1 MDTTFLDWATAYA
14 KSLNWFVF
22 PLAPRGKTPITPNGF
37 KDASNDPERIRAW
50 WTQTPQANIGV
61 DCGRSNLAVI
71 DLDGAHALDRWNV
84 IVDSMGLPFARCA
97 VAQTGGGGNHIVY
110 AQPSPRIRNTS
121 GKLGKGIDTRGDGG
135 YIVLA
140 PSIHPSGNRY
150 EWLNEQEPEYGLDPM
165 PDQLADLILN
175 TPLPP
180 AAEAKPVIVNPK
192 GALKAAI
199 SKVAQAPKG
208 ERNNV
213 LSNQAWFL
221 LHLVKDGSLPLN
233 VATDALRY
241 AGQGAG
247 LTEREIQATLI
258 SKTRLVLGG

>member
-180 AAEAKPVIVNPK
+180 AAEAKPTPTTMNGELSLQRAYERIANASE
-192 GALKAAI
+192 GTRNEIINKATWYLYGLVREGKLIEQDVWSVVEMA
-199 SKVAQAPKG
+199 AQRCGYPQG
-208 ERNNV
+208 ETKAV
-213 LSNQAWFL
+213 LRSI
-221 LHLVKDGSLPLN
+221 
-233 VATDALRY
+233 
-241 AGQGAG
+241 AGK
-247 LTEREIQATLI
+247 R
-258 SKTRLVLGG
+258 